1 MKKQSNMWYFW
12 KPWDTRSSASVAHN
26 ASLLHVKTEG
36 LPGGSSSLYDRLN
49 ERNASREGGK
59 TTDTLIPLFLSPSI
73 LCAHDSC
80 QPSRT
85 PTASQV
91 IHIPSLQPARGRR
104 VAGVGD
110 GMENSEGLER

>member
-1 MKKQSNMWYFW
+1 MAY
-12 KPWDTRSSASVAHN
+12 N
-26 ASLLHVKTEG
+26 ASLLHVKKEG
-36 LPGGSSSLYDRLN
+36 LSGGSSSLYNRLN
-49 ERNASREGGK
+49 ERNASGEGGK

-104 VAGVGD
+104 VAEAGE
-110 GMENSEGLER
+110 GMKNSEGLER